1 MPRHFQLTAVLQN
14 PSSLSFLFSLSS
26 PPLYVPSPGPWGLR
40 AKVILLEEII
50 LQSCPGGLTSAPPWE
65 LPAGSLGA
73 QGCQV
78 KHRRCRS
85 RSWGQRGG
93 VSTREV
99 ISFAASLIII
109 CEANKQHCGGGEGR
123 LRAVSVLLKV
133 RPGGRPC

>member
-1 MPRHFQLTAVLQN
+1 MNKCQGISSLQHFSKIPPPS
-14 PSSLSFLFSLSS
+14 PSSFPFPPHPSMS
-26 PPLYVPSPGPWGLR
+26 PAPVLGGLW
-40 AKVILLEEII
+40 AKVILLEEMI

-65 LPAGSLGA
+65 LIVGSLGA

-78 KHRRCRS
+78 KLRRCRS

-123 LRAVSVLLKV
+123 LRADCLCPS
-133 RPGGRPC
+133 